1 MPDGA
6 PTIII
11 YATYRIEAHNLDEFR
26 DVATRMAE
34 AARSRDGCI
43 FLDVAK
49 EVGAPGT
56 FRLIEGWRDQMA
68 IDGHLSSKD
77 FQAILAEAGKLAIVD
92 RRASSGR
99 VFHRVQNIPRHVVL
113 NEQAAFRGNIG

>member
-1 MPDGA
+1 MPNDA

-11 YATYRIEAHNLDEFR
+11 YATYRIEAHDMDEFR

-43 FLDVAK
+43 FLDVAE

-68 IDGHLSSKD
+68 LDGHLSSKD

-92 RRASSGR
+92 RRADVYSIASKTSLDMSS
-99 VFHRVQNIPRHVVL
+99 
-113 NEQAAFRGNIG
+113 